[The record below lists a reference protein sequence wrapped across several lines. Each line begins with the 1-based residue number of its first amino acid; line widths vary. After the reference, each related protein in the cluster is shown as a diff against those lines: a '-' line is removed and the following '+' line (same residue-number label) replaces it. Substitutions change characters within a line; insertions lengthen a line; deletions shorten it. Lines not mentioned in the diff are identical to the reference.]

1 AKQHNITVV
10 VDNTFSSPYLQQ
22 PILLGCDIVIHSA
35 TKYIGGH
42 GDVIAG
48 LVVGKRDFIQEL
60 AMTTKKDIGGIMSPF
75 DAWLLLR
82 GLKTLPVRMDR
93 HCQNAGKIAA

>member
-1 AKQHNITVV
+1 MKLVDLKGASEIAHKHGAKMI
-10 VDNTFSSPYLQQ
+10 VDNTFMSSYLQR
-22 PILLGCDIVIHSA
+22 PIEHGVDIVVHSA

-48 LVVGKRDFIQEL
+48 LIIGDKETIDNMRIPYQ
-60 AMTTKKDIGGIMSPF
+60 KDLGGILSPF

-82 GLKTLPVRMDR
+82 T
-93 HCQNAGKIAA
+93 